1 MLRSL
6 LIYLSQ
12 ASWARKVI
20 THWGIAWRVAS
31 RFVAGERLEDAVSVV
46 QELNSKGINVTLDRL
61 GEHVTNTE
69 EAAEATREI
78 VTIIKTINEREIR
91 ANVSI
96 KLTQIGLALGKQ
108 VCEENLE
115 QILSAAREYD
125 NFIRFDMEDS
135 PWVDDTL
142 NLYRQMR
149 EEYGFENLGVVTQSY
164 LYRSEKDIQELAA
177 SGAHVRL
184 CKGAYQEPPDI
195 AHPEKDEVDKAYD
208 RLLRMLMDSA
218 NSQGAPKLSPDGRF
232 PPIPGIATHDE
243 QRIEFA
249 KNYARQVGLPQQAY
263 EFQLLYGIRREL
275 QEQLVAES
283 YPVRVY
289 VPFGSEWYPYFTRR
303 LAERPANLWF
313 FISNFFR
320 K

>member
-1 MLRSL
+1 
-6 LIYLSQ
+6 
-12 ASWARKVI
+12 
-20 THWGIAWRVAS
+20 
-31 RFVAGERLEDAVSVV
+31 
-46 QELNSKGINVTLDRL
+46 
-61 GEHVTNTE
+61 
-69 EAAEATREI
+69 
-78 VTIIKTINEREIR
+78 
-91 ANVSI
+91 
-96 KLTQIGLALGKQ
+96 
-108 VCEENLE
+108 
-115 QILSAAREYD
+115 
-125 NFIRFDMEDS
+125 
-135 PWVDDTL
+135 
-142 NLYRQMR
+142 
-149 EEYGFENLGVVTQSY
+149 
-164 LYRSEKDIQELAA
+164 
-177 SGAHVRL
+177 
-184 CKGAYQEPPDI
+184 
-195 AHPEKDEVDKAYD
+195 
-208 RLLRMLMDSA
+208 MLMDSA

>member
-46 QELNSKGINVTLDRL
+46 KELNSKGINVTLDRL

-263 EFQLLYGIRREL
+263 EFQLLYGIRRDL
-275 QEQLVAES
+275 QEQLVAEG